1 MEEVTSDAETPET
14 MELCWIVM
22 NTFPNL
28 MVLQYSLLV
37 LLQLLS
43 VTKHSVAVNWILRWK
58 VLLILRKDFLLLTCS
73 SEQLHFLFG
82 SFVRLLIF
90 FLQRPPL
97 ARMRAIVNTCSPYVL
112 VFSPIHYGFH
122 FHGHQS
128 WNMFN
133 CNFIRWKFNFVSI
146 NSQTRSQSTQRRFIT
161 EKRHINLITA
171 MVTSCVLCPT
181 SCWSWLSMLTMG
193 GPGGKV
199 LRSPFK
205 CTLARNAV
213 CHLGEETTCKWRL

>member
-1 MEEVTSDAETPET
+1 
-14 MELCWIVM
+14 
-22 NTFPNL
+22 
-28 MVLQYSLLV
+28 MVLQYLLLV
-37 LLQLLS
+37 LLQLLF

-73 SEQLHFLFG
+73 SEQLHFLYG
-82 SFVRLLIF
+82 LFVRLSIF
-90 FLQRPPL
+90 FTTTVVGTQAFLL
-97 ARMRAIVNTCSPYVL
+97 RAQYNTCCTPYVL

-133 CNFIRWKFNFVSI
+133 CNFITWKFNFVSI
-146 NSQTRSQSTQRRFIT
+146 NSLTRSQSTQRRFIT

-171 MVTSCVLCPT
+171 MVTSCVLGPT

-199 LRSPFK
+199 FRSPFK

-213 CHLGEETTCKWRL
+213 CHLGEETTCKWRLWQNSPKSLNDVKSVNHPEWG